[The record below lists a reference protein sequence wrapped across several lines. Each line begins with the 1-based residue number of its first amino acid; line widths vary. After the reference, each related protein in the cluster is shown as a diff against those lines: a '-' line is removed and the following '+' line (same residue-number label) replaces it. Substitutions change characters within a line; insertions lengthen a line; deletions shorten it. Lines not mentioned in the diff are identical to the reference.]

1 MNVLAVI
8 AHPDD
13 EILGCGATFRLL
25 ADQGHR
31 VVTCVLSG
39 DADAR
44 HERPELARL
53 HGLATQCA
61 HMVGITDS
69 RRHSFKN
76 IQLNTVAHLDLV
88 KVIEQSILEFQPE
101 WVFTHH
107 PGDLNVDHRVC
118 WEATMSAV
126 MLPQRLSRPLPP
138 TLIKKVF
145 LFEVPS
151 STDWAPAPF
160 PAFQPNAY
168 FDVTRAMETKL
179 AALRAFEGAL
189 KPYPH
194 ARSEENVRALASVRG
209 GAVGV
214 PYAEAFFLARDLY
227 TSDLPN
233 RSA

>member
-25 ADQGHR
+25 ADQGHKI
-31 VVTCVLSG
+31 VTCVLSA

-44 HERPELARL
+44 HARPDLARL
-53 HGLATQCA
+53 QDLAAHCA
-61 HMVGITDS
+61 RMVGIADS

-76 IQLNTVAHLDLV
+76 IQLNTVPHLDLV
-88 KVIEQSILEFQPE
+88 RAIEQSIVEFEPE

-126 MLPQRLSRPLPP
+126 MLPQRLSRNLPP
-138 TLIKKVF
+138 TLIRKLF

-160 PAFQPNAY
+160 AAFQPNAY
-168 FDVTRAMETKL
+168 FDITRTIETKL
-179 AALRAFEGAL
+179 VALREFEGAL
-189 KPYPH
+189 KPHPH

-227 TSDLPN
+227 TLDVPH
-233 RSA
+233 RST